1 MSAERERTEE
11 RRKCSGEGRHS
22 PPTNVWSTLLRH
34 TIVRRPFVSSLR
46 ALMRT
51 RVTGTAYVPALAIVA
66 SSQWPEATEVL
77 LSHGAN
83 PNTLLHIPARGLN
96 HAPVLGLP
104 AANGSVA
111 ILRCLL
117 LAGARRDAADA
128 TGLTALM
135 SAAYMGHPD
144 VVSVLIAHV
153 MLFCPQGP

>member
-1 MSAERERTEE
+1 VFW
-11 RRKCSGEGRHS
+11 RRKALTADQRLVNALAAHDRQEA
-22 PPTNVWSTLLRH
+22 
-34 TIVRRPFVSSLR
+34 VRQLAAGADANACDRD
-46 ALMRT
+46 
-51 RVTGTAYVPALAIVA
+51 GVPALAIVA

-111 ILRCLL
+111 ILRCLF

-128 TGLTALM
+128 TGLTALI

-153 MLFCPQGP
+153 MRFCPQ